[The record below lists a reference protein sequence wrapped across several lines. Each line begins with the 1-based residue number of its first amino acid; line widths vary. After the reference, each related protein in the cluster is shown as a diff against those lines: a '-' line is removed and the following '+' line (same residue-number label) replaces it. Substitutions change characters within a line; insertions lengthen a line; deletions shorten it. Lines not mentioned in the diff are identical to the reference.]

1 MPDIKEGVHQV
12 ELSVF
17 TLLSADLDG
26 INRSVTELRESQTI
40 LILKLRK
47 IREYLK
53 KEYEL
58 LYEADD
64 LNEANIKLTN
74 LKKRIVSLDQR
85 FKTIL
90 QKTNSLD

>member
-1 MPDIKEGVHQV
+1 MSDIQEGVHPV
-12 ELSVF
+12 ELGVF
-17 TLLSADLDG
+17 SLLSADLDG

-47 IREYLK
+47 IRESLK
-53 KEYEL
+53 KEYGL

-64 LNEANIKLTN
+64 LNEANIKLMN
-74 LKKRIVSLDQR
+74 LKKRIVLLDQK

-90 QKTNSLD
+90 QTADSLD